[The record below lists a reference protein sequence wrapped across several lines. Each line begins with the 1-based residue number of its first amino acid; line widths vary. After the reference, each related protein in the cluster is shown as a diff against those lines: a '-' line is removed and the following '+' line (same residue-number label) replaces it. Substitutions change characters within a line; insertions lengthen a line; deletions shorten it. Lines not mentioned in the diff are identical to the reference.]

1 MTKKLTLSNILL
13 PFIASLMMIIGI
25 GCNDTPP
32 KNNQTNNLDEEF
44 QSTGGLIKLND
55 RLFSIPSPL
64 QVASL
69 VKETGIPYNKEL
81 LNPVE
86 RTSRYT
92 TAFKQALNL
101 GVYGANLGYLNMYDQ
116 LPDAAV
122 YFGVVKIMSKEL
134 GIMSS
139 IDEKL
144 LERFESN
151 KSNKDSI
158 MQIVSS
164 MYKNADAYLMDNERN
179 EIGIIILTGGWVES
193 LYFLSQLAQTNKS
206 QEIINRIGEQKYPLD
221 NLIELLRP
229 YYGKQSEEFDHLLE
243 QLVDLATVFDGIT
256 IEYKYVP
263 PTTYADKKLTVINS
277 TTKTIIQDV
286 QLNLITEQVEA
297 IRNSIVQ

>member
-1 MTKKLTLSNILL
+1 MIKKLTLRNLVLPIIAIMLL
-13 PFIASLMMIIGI
+13 IFGV
-25 GCNDTPP
+25 GCNNDP
-32 KNNQTNNLDEEF
+32 KQNTQVNNLDDEF

-69 VKETGIPYNKEL
+69 VKETGIPYNKDL
-81 LNPVE
+81 LNPVD

-116 LPDAAV
+116 LPDAAM

-139 IDEKL
+139 VDEKL
-144 LERFESN
+144 LERFENN

-193 LYFLSQLAQTNKS
+193 LYFLTQLSQTNKS

-256 IEYKYVP
+256 IEYKYVA
-263 PTTYADKKLTVINS
+263 PTTHPEKKLTVINS
-277 TTKTIIQDV
+277 TTKTVIQDV